1 WFNPGRRFAPC
12 ASVRRVWRV
21 AIMSAEPSTSEFL
34 TANQV
39 MARYGNVSHMWIVRK
54 QRDDAFPSAVRFG
67 GRLRFFRLSELVEWE
82 RSKIA
87 GELKLTKEKAKRRA
101 A

>member
-1 WFNPGRRFAPC
+1 MKP
-12 ASVRRVWRV
+12 
-21 AIMSAEPSTSEFL
+21 ESTNLEFL

-54 QRDDAFPSAVRFG
+54 QRDEAFPSAVRFG
-67 GRLRFFRLSELVEWE
+67 GRLRFFRLSELVAWE

-87 GELKLTKEKAKRRA
+87 GAPAKPEVKAKRRTA
-101 A
+101 